1 MGKLYLN
8 ADNKLVVETD
18 NGKIEGDKATTTLK
32 SDETFEVDVMTV
44 SKLLALL
51 NDVTLCD
58 KEMHRRGYYFTIISK
73 EELAEC
79 VERESLRAQK
89 NEDEYY
95 KIKKRWIDL
104 VDRVREFN
112 SDKKVFWRPINIDDV
127 CVN

>member
-1 MGKLYLN
+1 MGRVYLN
-8 ADNKLVVETD
+8 DENKLVVETD
-18 NGKIEGDKATTTLK
+18 NGKIEGDKTTTVLK

-51 NDVTLCD
+51 NDVTLFD
-58 KEMHRRGYYFTIISK
+58 KDMYRRGYYFTIISK
-73 EELAEC
+73 EELSEC
-79 VERESLRAQK
+79 VERERLRAQK
-89 NEDEYY
+89 NADEYY
-95 KIKKRWIDL
+95 KIRKRLIDL